1 MDFDS
6 EHHAK
11 RDVISQSRLPLACWW
26 NVLSL
31 DAVTVAV
38 LWQAVFLLSFCDR
51 LPEPHESFS
60 LGAVVWLIYVADR
73 LLDGSRLNLSEPH
86 LVRHRMHHD
95 FARRWIIAWCLVLA
109 SACAVVVAWLDAA
122 IVRMGLMVGASVMIY
137 GAGVHFWP
145 GDLPRRRMVGKEI
158 QVGVIFAAGVSLI
171 AWQESASWSLAFAS
185 VASAGLFTANCW
197 LVAERESTA
206 DQDFHELSLGY
217 RFRTVTVCV
226 AVVVSAFLSWM
237 TGWLPWLMAASLL
250 VGVGF
255 LSLTKLLWT
264 RGEPQTRQYGRRS
277 FGEGGRRPLF
287 DAWVPMADWSLILS
301 PLVCWAVVLSWDL
314 I

>member
-1 MDFDS
+1 MDPHDA
-6 EHHAK
+6 HHIK
-11 RDVISQSRLPLACWW
+11 QEEISHSHLPLSCWW

-51 LPEPHESFS
+51 LPKRHESFS

-73 LLDGSRLNLSEPH
+73 LLDGSRLDLSEPH
-86 LVRHRMHHD
+86 LVRHRMHRE
-95 FARRWIIAWCLVLA
+95 FAGRWVIAWCLVLA
-109 SACAVVVAWLDAA
+109 LACAVVVSWLDTAV
-122 IVRMGLMVGASVMIY
+122 VRMGLMVGASVMIY

-145 GDLPRRRMVGKEI
+145 GGSPRKRVIEKEL
-158 QVGVIFAAGVSLI
+158 QVGAIFAAGVSLI
-171 AWQESASWSLAFAS
+171 AWKEAASWPLALAT

-206 DQDFHELSLGY
+206 DQNFHGAGLKH
-217 RFRTVTVCV
+217 RFRMVAVSV
-226 AVVVSAFLSWM
+226 AVVVWALFSWM
-237 TGWLPWLMAASLL
+237 AGWLPWLMAASLL

-255 LSLTKLLWT
+255 LSLTKLLWS
-264 RGEPQTRQYGRRS
+264 RGEPRTRQWSRRS
-277 FGEGGRRPLF
+277 LGDRGRRPLF

-301 PLVCWAVVLSWDL
+301 PLVCWVVVSSWNL
-314 I
+314 V